1 MQPFAVQLI
10 DLTLMQFT
18 NWRWSWRGMVVTGL
32 IAPVLMTAML
42 GVFAA
47 DNGQTSLGYVLTGNI
62 VLSLLFSTM
71 GSVSSNFAFMRAV
84 GRLDYFATLPIYRS
98 ALILATV
105 LAFLAMSLPSVAM
118 TLILGTLILNVP
130 LALSPWIVVVVPLI
144 SISLS
149 GLGALIGLIG
159 RAPEEVGSI
168 QLLITAVLLGLGP
181 VLIPADRLPEAI
193 RQISLLS
200 PATYAASALRQAVLG
215 WTDRIPLVVDL
226 IVLAALSAGLL
237 WLVGQRMD
245 WRQAA

>member
-1 MQPFAVQLI
+1 
-10 DLTLMQFT
+10 
-18 NWRWSWRGMVVTGL
+18 
-32 IAPVLMTAML
+32 ML

-47 DNGQTSLGYVLTGNI
+47 GHGQTSLGYVLTGNI
-62 VLSLLFSTM
+62 VLSLLLSTM

-84 GRLDYFATLPIYRS
+84 GRLTLATLPIYRS

-105 LAFLAMSLPSVAM
+105 LAFLVMSLPSVAM
-118 TLILGTLILNVP
+118 TLLLGTLILNVP
-130 LALSPWIVVVVPLI
+130 LALSPWIVIVAPLI

-168 QLLITAVLLGLGP
+168 QLLVTAVLLGLGP
-181 VLIPADRLPEAI
+181 VLIPADQLPEAI
-193 RQISLLS
+193 RQIGLLS
-200 PATYAASALRQAVLG
+200 PATYAASALRQVVLG
-215 WTDRIPLVVDL
+215 WSDRIPLAVDL
-226 IVLAALSAGLL
+226 VILTTLSVGLL